1 MWNVKCFW
9 NPTRTLVNN
18 KDSQKSQHQIRL
30 DLLSVRPLIQ
40 FKTQTDA
47 IEIIFDIFE
56 IIFDSILPLLI
67 WSEDLRSKNVLKYL
81 DISLQKST
89 GRPQLFNGVGSQVK
103 SLALMIF

>member
-18 KDSQKSQHQIRL
+18 KDSKKSQQQIRL

-56 IIFDSILPLLI
+56 IIFWFYIAIVNLI
-67 WSEDLRSKNVLKYL
+67 R
-81 DISLQKST
+81 
-89 GRPQLFNGVGSQVK
+89 GSQ
-103 SLALMIF
+103 I